1 MYLSDQPRNAFFA
14 KMWDRDSRPPTL
26 SAIEDSQQ
34 NLRSDLSGMVSDAE
48 RFKQRDNSR
57 HLRMARKVRD
67 VYNKVSG
74 LERDCKKLQEAIE
87 CQSKTIESLHSI
99 VTSQQPAQV
108 KSSAK
113 P

>member
-14 KMWDRDSRPPTL
+14 KMWDRDSSPATL

-34 NLRSDLSGMVSDAE
+34 NLRSDLSGMVSDVE
-48 RFKQRDNSR
+48 RFKQRDNRR

-74 LERDCKKLQEAIE
+74 LEQDCKKLQEAIE
-87 CQSKTIESLHSI
+87 CQSKTIESLQSI
-99 VTSQQPAQV
+99 VKGEQAAPVRQ
-108 KSSAK
+108 SAK